1 MYKRNTQLFHR
12 GSHRFRGKREG
23 WGERGRDEWIRII
36 LIVAGV
42 YRVPAHFPIF
52 GLRVYSYA
60 RLFHSGGG
68 RLFDGGKKSDRS
80 FVSDFLKLL
89 DGSRW
94 KIGLQNF
101 PDRFLL
107 SNAWKES
114 STNRLVF
121 LLIDTFW
128 STDKTREKGEI
139 RRRRYFFSRPLVVE
153 EKNWRK
159 ENESRGTKEREERT
173 NSSQTIKTND
183 PVAPLVHPFTAKINC
198 GMTTDPT
205 KWKHGR
211 NRETFPHHRPPSH
224 LFA

>member
-1 MYKRNTQLFHR
+1 M
-12 GSHRFRGKREG
+12 
-23 WGERGRDEWIRII
+23 
-36 LIVAGV
+36 

-128 STDKTREKGEI
+128 NTDKTRGKGEI

-153 EKNWRK
+153 EKSWRK

-183 PVAPLVHPFTAKINC
+183 PVAPLVHPPRLTAEWRLIRPNENT
-198 GMTTDPT
+198 GGIERPSPT
-205 KWKHGR
+205 IA
-211 NRETFPHHRPPSH
+211 HRPTSSLNQPFLLIPFVSPNRLPRPSENRS
-224 LFA
+224 LN